1 MNKSNF
7 IKAVKELKLRSED
20 YVVIGSGIMVALEI
34 READDVDIVVSQSVF
49 ERILANKDWSRKILD
64 DGSTVLIKDY
74 YEISLDRETQNAHPS
89 LKELKND
96 QALVDG
102 VPFISLNRVME
113 LKSKRGL
120 KKDIKDISLIKDYA
134 KGINNN

>member
-49 ERILANKDWSRKILD
+49 ERISANKDWSRKILD